1 MLRES
6 LQFLADELNKYLV
19 QKLGASQ
26 DDERVVLGNVA
37 KAYDNAQPV
46 LGEVPI
52 ANKAVLSLVNIEE
65 DKVAKQQENFTRTDT
80 SVRYKNPPVL
90 LNVYILFSLNRNA
103 YSDSLLWLSYIVQ
116 FFQHQNIFTP
126 LTHPTLNSKI
136 KKLMVDLY
144 SLNFEQVN
152 HLWST
157 LGGKYL
163 PSVMYK
169 IRQLTID
176 EDLVVSEGSF
186 IKEIVLEEKL
196 KLPVIE

>member
-1 MLRES
+1 MLKES

-37 KAYDNAQPV
+37 KAYDNAQPL
-46 LGEVPI
+46 LGEMPI
-52 ANKAVLSLVNIEE
+52 ANKAILSLVNIEE
-65 DKVAKQQENFTRTDT
+65 DKVAKQQENFVRTDT
-80 SVRYKNPPVL
+80 NVRYKNPPVL
-90 LNVYILFSLNRNA
+90 LNVYILFSVNKNVYA
-103 YSDSLLWLSYIVQ
+103 DSLVWLSYIVQ
-116 FFQHQNIFTP
+116 FFQHQNSFTP
-126 LTHPTLNSKI
+126 LTHPALNSKI

-144 SLNFEQVN
+144 TLNFEQVN

-163 PSVMYK
+163 PSAMYK

-176 EDLVVSEGSF
+176 EDLVISEGSF
-186 IKEIVLEEKL
+186 IKEIVLQEKL
-196 KLPVIE
+196 KLAVTE

>member
-1 MLRES
+1 MLKDS

-37 KAYDNAQPV
+37 KAYDNAQPL
-46 LGEVPI
+46 LGEIPI
-52 ANKAVLSLVNIEE
+52 GNKAVLSLVNIEE
-65 DKVAKQQENFTRTDT
+65 DKVAKQQENFIKTDT
-80 SVRYKNPPVL
+80 NVRYKNPPVL
-90 LNVYILFSLNRNA
+90 LNVYILFSVNRNA
-103 YSDSLLWLSYIVQ
+103 YADSLLWLSYIIQ

-126 LTHPTLNSKI
+126 LTHPALNSKI
-136 KKLMVDLY
+136 KKLMIDLY

-176 EDLVVSEGSF
+176 EELIVSEGAF

-196 KLPVIE
+196 KQAVIE

>member
-37 KAYDNAQPV
+37 KAYDNAQPA
-46 LGEVPI
+46 LGEIPI
-52 ANKAVLSLVNIEE
+52 GNKAILSLINIEE
-65 DKVAKQQENFTRTDT
+65 DKVAKQQENFVRTDT
-80 SVRYKNPPVL
+80 NVRYKNPPVL

-103 YSDSLLWLSYIVQ
+103 YTDSLLWLSYIVQ

-126 LTHPTLNSKI
+126 LTHPTLNTRI

-176 EDLVVSEGSF
+176 EDLVISEGSF

-196 KLPVIE
+196 KVPVTE